1 MAYVPIPEESSS
13 LGYFGCGPGCTCAP
27 CRAQSAQ
34 LGQWYVPEEETGPA
48 PAPQPREPGRTAGW
62 GSYSLGAPFGWRLG
76 SYLGQPPAGPGTQGV
91 PQAPSGGPIKCANV
105 PGLRL
110 VNFGHGKYTLEPQH
124 KADLARMVPR
134 LRSDA
139 PGITNGTHVLSIEG
153 HIDSSE
159 GQIKVFGM
167 GGDLSLS
174 RAQQVERFLKDSRV
188 TLPTRLTGMGA
199 AQPIGDNRT
208 EAGRQ
213 QNRRVEIR
221 MCALGVPHAA
231 GGSSPAMHA
240 VTDTTQVPFRWVCR
254 IEAIT
259 QTQTETGHS
268 FGTGV
273 LISPWHALTCAHVIY
288 PLQARELY
296 RTVRVVVSPGY
307 SATSK
312 PAFEA
317 NGWAVSE
324 RWNPRECVTS
334 IYFDYGIIRL
344 AKPVGS
350 TTGHWR
356 NWLPLSQAPSLPGMS
371 CKLVGYPT
379 TQMFQ
384 SDGHLGPSV
393 KITLCRPEERSP
405 SGVIVRSYTEGVTAP
420 VNPYSIL
427 ITHDADSTESMS
439 GGPVWVDN
447 GASPRLVAIHAGPMA
462 GRKRAVLLSQ
472 AVQYDIH
479 QWMNG
484 SLRPLA

>member
-1 MAYVPIPEESSS
+1 MAYLHIPAEASS
-13 LGYFGCGPGCTCAP
+13 LGYLGCGPGCTCAP

-34 LGQWYVPEEETGPA
+34 LGQWYVPEEESGPA
-48 PAPQPREPGRTAGW
+48 PVSRSAEPGHTAGW
-62 GSYSLGAPFGWRLG
+62 GSYSFGAPSGWRPR
-76 SYLGQPPAGPGTQGV
+76 SYLGQPPPGPGTRRV
-91 PQAPSGGPIKCANV
+91 AQAPVS
-105 PGLRL
+105 
-110 VNFGHGKYTLEPQH
+110 
-124 KADLARMVPR
+124 
-134 LRSDA
+134 A
-139 PGITNGTHVLSIEG
+139 PMRPV
-153 HIDSSE
+153 
-159 GQIKVFGM
+159 
-167 GGDLSLS
+167 
-174 RAQQVERFLKDSRV
+174 A
-188 TLPTRLTGMGA
+188 
-199 AQPIGDNRT
+199 
-208 EAGRQ
+208 
-213 QNRRVEIR
+213 
-221 MCALGVPHAA
+221 
-231 GGSSPAMHA
+231 
-240 VTDTTQVPFRWVCR
+240 DTTQVPFRWVCR
-254 IEAIT
+254 IEAKT
-259 QTQTETGHS
+259 QRGHS

-273 LISPWHALTCAHVIY
+273 LISPSHVLTAAHVIW
-288 PLQARELY
+288 PPQELY

-307 SATSK
+307 GATSK
-312 PAFEA
+312 SAFEA
-317 NGWAVSE
+317 DGWAVDPH
-324 RWNPRECVTS
+324 WNPRECMTS
-334 IYFDYGIIRL
+334 INFDWGLIRL

-350 TTGHWR
+350 ATGHWR